1 MHKFSNI
8 QSIHFFFGNQGQ
20 LGIPAYAIP
29 KRFLYIPTTNLL
41 FQELTAI
48 TDKYTSQDPPPHLN
62 TMGQGLLFDT
72 FPELGNDDNDDPISK
87 LTLREFYDNLLNPP
101 NIHTFR
107 EMFQRHSEGDSTCR
121 TARIHFR
128 LHYGHFSEVCSQLEE
143 QLRNNADIA
152 AFTVTCTQI
161 KAHFDTFRS
170 HRRDMRRAA
179 QDLDSK
185 LETYFIRATNYTE
198 EETIYDDYRNDPA
211 WQGGNVDLSAMY

>member
-1 MHKFSNI
+1 MRLDTKWQLMTFS
-8 QSIHFFFGNQGQ
+8 
-20 LGIPAYAIP
+20 
-29 KRFLYIPTTNLL
+29 FLR
-41 FQELTAI
+41 TAA
-48 TDKYTSQDPPPHLN
+48 SVS

-72 FPELGNDDNDDPISK
+72 FPELGNDD
-87 LTLREFYDNLLNPP
+87 
-101 NIHTFR
+101 
-107 EMFQRHSEGDSTCR
+107 STCR
-121 TARIHFR
+121 AARIHFR
-128 LHYGHFSEVCSQLEE
+128 LHYGHFSEVCSQLEK

-152 AFTVTCTQI
+152 AITVTCTQI